1 MTLHYSNLND
11 LADISS
17 SHQITTPQHA
27 EPRGFYRSGPK
38 RVVETLLTL
47 LSLPFTLPLIVVMAL
62 VVSSGGGKP
71 FYSQIRIGRDGRRFR
86 MWKLRTMV
94 PNADQRLAEH
104 LDANPEA
111 RREWDATQKLKCDPR
126 ITAVGRFLRKSS
138 IDELPQLF
146 NVLNGTMSLVG
157 PRPMMVHQ
165 QAFYFGEGYYN
176 LRPGITGFWQ
186 ISDRNEGNFAGR
198 VQHDDAYDRQV
209 SLKTDVTIL
218 ARTVGVVL
226 RCTGY

>member
-17 SHQITTPQHA
+17 ADQIVLRQPA
-27 EPRGFYRSGPK
+27 KPRSFYRAGFK
-38 RVVETLLTL
+38 RFFDTILTL
-47 LSLPFTLPLIVVMAL
+47 IALPIALPLIAVMAIA
-62 VVSSGGGKP
+62 VSSTGGKP

-104 LDANPEA
+104 LKADPEA
-111 RREWDATQKLKCDPR
+111 RREWSATQKLKSDPR

-157 PRPMMVHQ
+157 PRPMMVEQ

-209 SLKTDVTIL
+209 SLKTDVTTL
-218 ARTVGVVL
+218 ARTVSVVL